1 MTHPNRPNLLKAKA
15 FLLAFKM
22 LQFYAVR
29 QFLCLILLT
38 ATGAAGASSAW
49 QLGVNYS
56 EWLSFPDDNG
66 AQLATDSSGAIY
78 FLTNTLQSNAA
89 LSTVTKL
96 TPDGKT
102 ILWQN
107 QLGFAASAMTVDP
120 NGGVYVV
127 PVRQQSDATAYVAK
141 LSTTGSG
148 LAWKTSVGFLP
159 QSPLAIAVD
168 SHGRV
173 YLAAQY
179 GVNNFITRSA
189 YVVRLNASGSA
200 IDFSPQIM
208 GTPTSLALDPSG
220 AAYIA
225 GSAVDIHGVTTG
237 FLAKVASDGTAGYY
251 TVFPIGLSETVAV
264 DANGNVVLFG
274 GFAPGVVQRIDS
286 NGAVTVKTTVAGP
299 AVAFALDAAG
309 NAYVAAVTN
318 QLYPVRNSL
327 ATCGFDPATT
337 LTSYSEL
344 LNVIA
349 PDGSVL
355 QATYIP
361 GGNDLGSPLLAV
373 TPNGTILVAATAG
386 PGFTPTQTGP
396 FPAGTTGGMFLSNLS
411 PTGSNSPAPTWSL
424 TCAGSSASLAIGS
437 ISPGELVTLF
447 GNGLGPQQGVQPQV
461 VPPNPYPTTMA
472 NVQVTLDGTPAPLL
486 WVQDAQINL
495 VAPWSLTPGRNTR
508 VCVSYNNVNAN
519 CLTLPVVQATP
530 AVFMVDGRY
539 AAALNQDGTYN
550 SASNPAAPGSI
561 VTVYATGLGPV
572 TPSQPDGSLIGL
584 PLPANTFTF
593 GVEAIYT
600 VGIPFGTEVD
610 VPFEVQYAGPAPTLV
625 AGVSQINFRIAPYP
639 SFGAI
644 YLYMGSTFSPG
655 FSIHVAG
662 Q

>member
-1 MTHPNRPNLLKAKA
+1 V
-15 FLLAFKM
+15 
-22 LQFYAVR
+22 LQLNAVR
-29 QFLCLILLT
+29 QFLCLILLN
-38 ATGAAGASSAW
+38 ATGASAATSAFL
-49 QLGVNYS
+49 LGVNYS
-56 EWLSFPDDNG
+56 EWLNFPVNNG
-66 AQLATDSSGAIY
+66 AQLATDNSGAIY
-78 FLTNTLQSNAA
+78 ILTNALQSNIAS
-89 LSTVTKL
+89 STVTKL

-107 QLGFAASAMTVDP
+107 QLDSAASAMTVDP

-127 PVRQQSDATAYVAK
+127 PVRQQSDSTAYVAK
-141 LSTTGSG
+141 LSSIGTG
-148 LAWKTSVGFLP
+148 LAWKTSVGFRP
-159 QSPLAIAVD
+159 QSQPAIAAD
-168 SHGRV
+168 SQGRV

-179 GVNNFITRSA
+179 AVNNFITTSA
-189 YVVRLNASGSA
+189 YVARLNSSGSA
-200 IDFSPQIM
+200 IDFTTQIM
-208 GTPTSLALDPSG
+208 GTPISIALDPSG

-225 GSAVDIHGVTTG
+225 GSAVNPQGAGIG
-237 FLAKVASDGTAGYY
+237 FLARVASDGTAGYY
-251 TVFPIGLSETVAV
+251 TVFPAGLSETVAV

-286 NGAVTVKTTVAGP
+286 NGAVAVKTTVAGP

-318 QLYPVRNSL
+318 QLYAVKNSL
-327 ATCGFDPATT
+327 AACRFDPATN

-349 PDGSVL
+349 PDGSIL

-361 GGNDLGSPLLAV
+361 GGNYLGSPLLAV
-373 TPNGTILVAATAG
+373 TPNGTVLVAAAAG

-396 FPAGTTGGMFLSNLS
+396 FPAGTTGTFFLSNLS
-411 PTGSNSPAPTWSL
+411 STASNPPAPTYSL

-437 ISPGELVTLF
+437 VSPGELVTLF

-461 VPPNPYPTTMA
+461 APSNPYPTRMA
-472 NVQVTLDGTPAPLL
+472 NVQVNFDGIPAPLL

-495 VAPWSLTPGRNTR
+495 VAPWSLTPGRNTQ
-508 VCVSYNNVNAN
+508 VCVSYNNVNTN

-530 AVFMVDGRY
+530 AVFMVDARY

-550 SASNPAAPGSI
+550 SAANPAASGSI
-561 VTVYATGLGPV
+561 VTVYATGLGPI

-600 VGIPFGTEVD
+600 IGIPFGTEVE

-625 AGVSQINFRIAPYP
+625 AGVSQINFRIAPYV
-639 SFGAI
+639 SYGAI
-644 YLYMGSTFSPG
+644 YVHMGSNFSPG
-655 FSIHVAG
+655 FSIHLAG

>member
-1 MTHPNRPNLLKAKA
+1 M
-15 FLLAFKM
+15 
-22 LQFYAVR
+22 R
-29 QFLCLILLT
+29 QILGLILLS
-38 ATGAAGASSAW
+38 ATGAGASTSAF
-49 QLGVNYS
+49 QLGINYS
-56 EWLSFPDDNG
+56 EWLSFPTNGG
-66 AQLATDSSGAIY
+66 AQLATDPFGAAY
-78 FLTNTLQSNAA
+78 FLTTTLQSNVA

-102 ILWQN
+102 LLWQN

-120 NGGVYVV
+120 NGGVYVI
-127 PVRQQSDATAYVAK
+127 PVRQPSESTAYVAK
-141 LSTTGSG
+141 LSTTGTG

-159 QSPLAIAVD
+159 QSPPAIAAD
-168 SHGRV
+168 SQGRA
-173 YLAAQY
+173 YLTAQY
-179 GVNNFITRSA
+179 AVNNFITRSA

-200 IDFSPQIM
+200 IDFTTQMM
-208 GTPTSLALDPSG
+208 GTPTSIALDPSG
-220 AAYIA
+220 AAYIV
-225 GSAVDIHGVTTG
+225 GSAVDIQGAATG

-251 TVFPIGLSETVAV
+251 TLLPTGLSQTVAV

-274 GFAPGVVQRIDS
+274 GFTPGVVQRIDS
-286 NGAVTVKTTVAGP
+286 NGAVAVKTTVPGP

-349 PDGSVL
+349 PDGSLL

-361 GGNDLGSPLLAV
+361 GGDNLGSPLLAV
-373 TPNGTILVAATAG
+373 TPNGMVLVAATAG
-386 PGFTPTQTGP
+386 PAFSPTQTGPFPAGP

-411 PTGSNSPAPTWSL
+411 STLSNSSTPIYSL
-424 TCAGSSASLAIGS
+424 TCAGSSASLTLGS

-447 GNGLGPQQGVQPQV
+447 GNGLGPQQGVETHV
-461 VPPNPYPTTMA
+461 APPNPYPTKMA
-472 NVQVTLDGTPAPLL
+472 SVEVTFDGTPAPLL

-495 VAPWSLTPGRNTR
+495 VAPWSLTPGRNTQI
-508 VCVSYNNVNAN
+508 CVSYNTVNTN
-519 CLTLPVVQATP
+519 CLTLPVAQATP
-530 AVFMVDGRY
+530 AVFMADGRY
-539 AAALNQDGTYN
+539 AAALNQNGTYN
-550 SASNPAAPGSI
+550 SAGNPAAPGSI
-561 VTVYATGLGPV
+561 VTVYATGLGPI
-572 TPSQPDGSLIGL
+572 TPSQPEGSTIGQ
-584 PLPANTFTF
+584 PLPTNVFAF

-600 VGIPFGTEVD
+600 VGSFTPIEVD

-625 AGVSQINFRIAPYP
+625 GGVSQINFRIAPYA

-644 YLYMGSTFSPG
+644 YLHLGSIFSPG

>member
-78 FLTNTLQSNAA
+78 FLTITLQSNAA

-200 IDFSPQIM
+200 IDFSTQIM

-318 QLYPVRNSL
+318 PLSPVKNIFASCRF
-327 ATCGFDPATT
+327 APAIT
-337 LTSYSEL
+337 LTSYSQL

-349 PDGSVL
+349 PDGSIL
-355 QATYIP
+355 QATYVP
-361 GGNDLGSPLLAV
+361 GGDDLGSPLLAV
-373 TPNGTILVAATAG
+373 TPNGTVLVAATAG

-396 FPAGTTGGMFLSNLS
+396 FPAGTTGSMFLSNLS
-411 PTGSNSPAPTWSL
+411 STESNSPAPTYSL

-461 VPPNPYPTTMA
+461 VPPNPYPTRMA
-472 NVQVTLDGTPAPLL
+472 NVQATFDGTPAPLL
-486 WVQDAQINL
+486 WVQDAQISL
-495 VAPWSLTPGRNTR
+495 VAPWSLTPGQNTQ
-508 VCVSYNNVNAN
+508 VCVSYNNVNTN

-530 AVFMVDGRY
+530 AVFMVDARY

-550 SASNPAAPGSI
+550 SAGNPAAPGSI

-572 TPSQPDGSLIGL
+572 TPSQPDGPLIGP
-584 PLPANTFTF
+584 PLPPNPL
-593 GVEAIYT
+593 
-600 VGIPFGTEVD
+600 PFGSETLQPNG
-610 VPFEVQYAGPAPTLV
+610 VPFGNQSRRTL
-625 AGVSQINFRIAPYP
+625 R
-639 SFGAI
+639 GA
-644 YLYMGSTFSPG
+644 
-655 FSIHVAG
+655 VRR
-662 Q
+662 

>member
-1 MTHPNRPNLLKAKA
+1 
-15 FLLAFKM
+15 
-22 LQFYAVR
+22 
-29 QFLCLILLT
+29 
-38 ATGAAGASSAW
+38 
-49 QLGVNYS
+49 
-56 EWLSFPDDNG
+56 
-66 AQLATDSSGAIY
+66 
-78 FLTNTLQSNAA
+78 
-89 LSTVTKL
+89 
-96 TPDGKT
+96 
-102 ILWQN
+102 
-107 QLGFAASAMTVDP
+107 MTVDP

-264 DANGNVVLFG
+264 DASGNVVLFG

-286 NGAVTVKTTVAGP
+286 NGAVTVKTAVAGP

-318 QLYPVRNSL
+318 QLYPVKNSL
-327 ATCGFDPATT
+327 ATCRFDPAIT
-337 LTSYSEL
+337 LTSYSQL

-349 PDGSVL
+349 PDGSIL
-355 QATYIP
+355 QATYVP
-361 GGNDLGSPLLAV
+361 GGDDLGSPLLAV
-373 TPNGTILVAATAG
+373 TPNGTVLVSATAG

-396 FPAGTTGGMFLSNLS
+396 FPAGTTGSMFLSNLS
-411 PTGSNSPAPTWSL
+411 STESNSPAPTYSL

-461 VPPNPYPTTMA
+461 VPPNPYPTRMA
-472 NVQVTLDGTPAPLL
+472 NVQATFDGTPAPLL
-486 WVQDAQINL
+486 WVQDAQISL
-495 VAPWSLTPGRNTR
+495 VAPWSLTPGQNTQ
-508 VCVSYNNVNAN
+508 VCVSYNNVNTN

-530 AVFMVDGRY
+530 AVFMVDARY

-550 SASNPAAPGSI
+550 SAGNPAAPGSI
-561 VTVYATGLGPV
+561 VTVYATGLGPI

-600 VGIPFGTEVD
+600 IGIPFGTEVD

-625 AGVSQINFRIAPYP
+625 AGVSQINFRIAPYA
-639 SFGAI
+639 SYGAI
-644 YLYMGSTFSPG
+644 YVHMGSNFSPG
-655 FSIHVAG
+655 FSIHVVG

>member
-1 MTHPNRPNLLKAKA
+1 
-15 FLLAFKM
+15 
-22 LQFYAVR
+22 VR
-29 QFLCLILLT
+29 QILCLILLS
-38 ATGAAGASSAW
+38 ATGAGAATSAF

-56 EWLSFPDDNG
+56 EWLSFPANGG
-66 AQLATDSSGAIY
+66 AQLATDSFGATY
-78 FLTNTLQSNAA
+78 FLTSTLQSNVA

-102 ILWQN
+102 LLWQN

-127 PVRQQSDATAYVAK
+127 PVRQQSESTAYVAK
-141 LSTTGSG
+141 LSTTGTG

-159 QSPLAIAVD
+159 QSPPAIAAD
-168 SHGRV
+168 SQGRV

-179 GVNNFITRSA
+179 AVNNFITRSA

-200 IDFSPQIM
+200 IDFTTHFM
-208 GTPTSLALDPSG
+208 GTPTSIALDPSG

-225 GSAVDIHGVTTG
+225 GSAVNTQGVTTG
-237 FLAKVASDGTAGYY
+237 FLARVASDGTAGYY
-251 TVFPIGLSETVAV
+251 TVFPAGLSETVAV
-264 DANGNVVLFG
+264 DANGNVALFG
-274 GFAPGVVQRIDS
+274 LGVVQRIDS
-286 NGAVTVKTTVAGP
+286 TGAATLKTTVTGA

-318 QLYPVRNSL
+318 QLYPVKNSL
-327 ATCGFDPATT
+327 ATCRFDPATT
-337 LTSYSEL
+337 LSSYSEL

-349 PDGSVL
+349 PDGTIL

-361 GGNDLGSPLLAV
+361 GGDDLGSPLLAV
-373 TPNGTILVAATAG
+373 TPNGTVLVAATAG

-396 FPAGTTGGMFLSNLS
+396 FPAGTTGSMFLSNLS
-411 PTGSNSPAPTWSL
+411 STTSNSPAPTYSL

-447 GNGLGPQQGVQPQV
+447 GNGLGPQQGVQTHV
-461 VPPNPYPTTMA
+461 APPNPYPTRMA
-472 NVQVTLDGTPAPLL
+472 NVQVTFDGTPAPLL

-495 VAPWSLTPGRNTR
+495 VAPWSLTPGQNTQ
-508 VCVSYNNVNAN
+508 VCVSYNNVNTN

-530 AVFMVDGRY
+530 AVFMVDARY

-550 SASNPAAPGSI
+550 SAGNPAAPGSI
-561 VTVYATGLGPV
+561 VTVYATGLGPI

-600 VGIPFGTEVD
+600 IGIPFGTEVD

-625 AGVSQINFRIAPYP
+625 AGVSQINFRIAPYA
-639 SFGAI
+639 SYGAI
-644 YLYMGSTFSPG
+644 YVHMGSNFSPG